1 MYKLEVS
8 IICSY
13 RLYKTNQ
20 ISLNLQTMYNN
31 ILTSNENGIL
41 TITINRE
48 SKLNALNIE
57 TLQEIKQ
64 AVTAAQT
71 DASVTG
77 IILTGAG
84 PKAFAAGADISEF
97 VNFDVKQ
104 STKMSADGHEVMNTI
119 ERSAKVV
126 IAAVNGFA
134 LGGGCELA
142 MACHLRVASDNAKFG
157 QPEVNLGVPP
167 GYGGTQRLIQL
178 VGKSKAVELLLT
190 ADAIG
195 ANEAMEYGLV
205 NYVTPLDDLLP
216 RCCEILNKTATKSP
230 MAIKAVINCI
240 NDYYQDGKDGF
251 KTEIKE
257 FAESFGTADF
267 KEGTDA
273 FLNKRKAAF
282 QR

>member
-1 MYKLEVS
+1 
-8 IICSY
+8 
-13 RLYKTNQ
+13 
-20 ISLNLQTMYNN
+20 MYNN
-31 ILTSNENGIL
+31 IITSNENGIL

-48 SKLNALNIE
+48 TKLNALNIE
-57 TLQEIKQ
+57 TLSEIKA

-71 DASVTG
+71 DKTVAG

-97 VNFDVKQ
+97 VNFDEAQ
-104 STKMSADGHEVMNTI
+104 SRKMSVDGHAVMNTI
-119 ERSAKVV
+119 EQSSKVV

-178 VGKSKAVELLLT
+178 VGKTKAVELLLT

-205 NYVTPLDDLLP
+205 NYVVPMDDLLP
-216 RCCEILNKTATKSP
+216 KCCELINKIAGKSP
-230 MAIKAVINCI
+230 KAVGSVIRCI

-251 KTEIKE
+251 QTEITE
-257 FAESFGTADF
+257 FAQSFNTPDF
-267 KEGTDA
+267 KEGTEA